1 MWVDLRAYIAP
12 DDVKSVVQDKAKLA
26 IDFGE
31 WFSPEAKG
39 FIRINLATPPTNIQQ
54 AIDQLIAAIKA

>member
-1 MWVDLRAYIAP
+1 MWVDLRAYVSP
-12 DDVKSVVQDKAKLA
+12 DAIKEVVQDKAKLA

-39 FIRINLATPPTNIQQ
+39 FIRINLATPPTNIHQ
-54 AIDQLIAAIKA
+54 AIEQLIAALTA